1 MMSLVLLCHNG
12 VTRPDFVLGYFP
24 YLLVSIGIATGF
36 TVSLVRLLS
45 KALRFK
51 R

>member
-1 MMSLVLLCHNG
+1 MMPFVLLCPHG
-12 VTRPDFVLGYFP
+12 VTSPDFIFSYFP
-24 YLLVSIGIATGF
+24 YLLVSVGIATGF

-45 KALRFK
+45 KALHLK